1 MPRAEPHAGYLAL
14 MVVLHFPAP
23 GQLQLLVGEHVEK
36 SHKVPVVL
44 VAFKV
49 VGVPPDFGDH
59 VLQTRVVCKHAVG
72 TLEKGWR
79 TKVNPGDRQEPHGHK
94 LSAPCAHGCVLAASL
109 QSSSRPTHSR
119 ADTEEC
125 ILIKI
130 L

>member
-1 MPRAEPHAGYLAL
+1 MPPHKGPPPDVFGPLARYLAL
-14 MVVLHFPAP
+14 MVVFHFPAP
-23 GQLQLLVGEHVEK
+23 GQLQLFVGEHVEK

-79 TKVNPGDRQEPHGHK
+79 TKVNPWGRQEPHIHMGVSTP
-94 LSAPCAHGCVLAASL
+94 LVG
-109 QSSSRPTHSR
+109 R
-119 ADTEEC
+119 
-125 ILIKI
+125 
-130 L
+130 